1 MCGVVECT
9 VPKGVGL
16 FEAAPDE
23 NQRRA
28 GDFLFLDLL
37 PDRFQCRVDIGLV
50 GPAHTVGHDDRAV
63 GTIERNEVAFDLA
76 QVADRKMDGKRR
88 TRASEAGQFFTRRH
102 RRGFHRRAGEDQG
115 LRHLGHREFNAK
127 AGGSGGIGR
136 HPGDNLIIDTKRL
149 QAADLLGNGAV

>member
-23 NQRRA
+23 NQCRA

-88 TRASEAGQFFTRRH
+88 TRASEACQ
-102 RRGFHRRAGEDQG
+102 
-115 LRHLGHREFNAK
+115 
-127 AGGSGGIGR
+127 SSPGGIAEDFIAVRVRIRVCVTSGTVSSMPR
-136 HPGDNLIIDTKRL
+136 P
-149 QAADLLGNGAV
+149 AAAAA